1 MSPAEIEDVLHTE
14 PSGIVSDAAVAG
26 VVTPEARS
34 SDELNPR
41 AWVVLTAEGRRL
53 DEREVRERLERWVKT
68 NLSKY
73 KWLRGGIQFVPEV
86 RLGVVSRSGLILLL
100 RGFFFATASKES
112 YRSASVIVLLPPN
125 LPIDMLYR
133 LLSV

>member
-14 PSGIVSDAAVAG
+14 PTGIVSDVAVAG

-86 RLGVVSRSGLILLL
+86 RLGVV
-100 RGFFFATASKES
+100 
-112 YRSASVIVLLPPN
+112 
-125 LPIDMLYR
+125 
-133 LLSV
+133 